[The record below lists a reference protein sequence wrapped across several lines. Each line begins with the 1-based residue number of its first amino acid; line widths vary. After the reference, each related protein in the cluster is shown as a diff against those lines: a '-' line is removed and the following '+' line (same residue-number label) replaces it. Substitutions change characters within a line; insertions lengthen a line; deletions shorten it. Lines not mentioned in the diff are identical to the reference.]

1 MVSDPA
7 AGQPG
12 LLDEIAGRYQP
23 RELIGRGGM
32 GDVHAGWDR
41 RLERPVAIKTLRADV
56 AAELSARRRFE
67 SEARSAAR
75 LVHPNVVAVYDSGE
89 DRGIPF
95 MVMELLPGRS
105 LKDEISAGPM
115 DVRSVQS
122 LASQVLSALG
132 AAHSAGI
139 VHRDIKPANILAAGD
154 GQWKVG
160 DFGIAKSVQVHGS
173 EETVT
178 GLVLGTPAYVA
189 PERLFGGDA
198 TPAGDLYSLGVILYE
213 ALAGRRPF
221 HADSPEGWAAAISTQ
236 TVEPLRDIRP
246 DVPPAMASSI
256 DRSIARHPTARFASA
271 AEMAGAMGVTRNGGR
286 AGLPVAATAAG
297 GGLAG
302 AAVTDTAATE
312 PAFSWHEVAPATSAE
327 TTAFIASGGPAA
339 TQAMT
344 AAGDAVSYGVS
355 SEEKAA
361 SGPAG
366 LGARWSER
374 RRSLGILAGGAA
386 VACLLGIS
394 IAAAT
399 TGGKV
404 PATTHVTTPPTVAT
418 VPPTTSPTT
427 TTPPPPPPPSHH
439 DKGGGGG
446 DKGGGGGGGG

>member
-1 MVSDPA
+1 M
-7 AGQPG
+7 
-12 LLDEIAGRYQP
+12 LDEIAGRYQP

-89 DRGIPF
+89 DRGVPF

-105 LKDEISAGPM
+105 LKDVISAGPM

-122 LASQVLSALG
+122 LASQVLRALG

-221 HADSPEGWAAAISTQ
+221 QADSPEGWAAAISTQ
-236 TVEPLRDIRP
+236 AVEPLRDIRP

-256 DRSIARHPTARFASA
+256 ERSIERHPTARFASA
-271 AEMAGAMGVTRNGGR
+271 AEMAAAMGVGRDGGH
-286 AGLPVAATAAG
+286 
-297 GGLAG
+297 GGLAVVAG
-302 AAVTDTAATE
+302 AAGAAAADAGLTGADIADATGAE
-312 PAFSWHEVAPATSAE
+312 PAFSWHEVAPATPAD
-327 TTAFIASGGPAA
+327 TTAFIGSGVPEA

-344 AAGDAVSYGVS
+344 AAGATASYG
-355 SEEKAA
+355 AA
-361 SGPAG
+361 AVEAAPFGPAG
-366 LGARWSER
+366 LGARWGER
-374 RRSLGILAGGAA
+374 RRSLAILAGGAA

-399 TGGKV
+399 TGGKA
-404 PATTHVTTPPTVAT
+404 PATTHATTPPTVAT

-427 TTPPPPPPPSHH
+427 TPPPPPPDHH
-439 DKGGGGG
+439 KGGGGDQKG
-446 DKGGGGGGGG
+446 PGGGGDGG

>member
-1 MVSDPA
+1 ML
-7 AGQPG
+7 G
-12 LLDEIAGRYQP
+12 EIAGRYER

-89 DRGIPF
+89 YRGIPF
-95 MVMELLPGRS
+95 MVMELLSGRS

-154 GQWKVG
+154 DHWKVG

-178 GLVLGTPAYVA
+178 GLVLGTPAYLA

-221 HADSPEGWAAAISTQ
+221 QADSPEGWAAAISTQ
-236 TVEPLRDIRP
+236 TAEPLRDIRP

-256 DRSIARHPTARFASA
+256 DRSIARHPAARFASA
-271 AEMAGAMGVTRNGGR
+271 AEMAGAMGVARNGWRG
-286 AGLPVAATAAG
+286 GLPVASTAAGAGLATAAG
-297 GGLAG
+297 AGIAGAGVAG
-302 AAVTDTAATE
+302 AAGAE
-312 PAFSWHEVAPATSAE
+312 PALGWHEVAPATPAE
-327 TTAFIASGGPAA
+327 TTALIASGGPAA

-344 AAGDAVSYGVS
+344 AAGP
-355 SEEKAA
+355 AA
-361 SGPAG
+361 FPGAPAERMPVSGPAG
-366 LGARWSER
+366 LGARWGER
-374 RRSLGILAGGAA
+374 RRGMAIVAGGAA

-404 PATTHVTTPPTVAT
+404 PATSHVTTPPTVAT
-418 VPPTTSPTT
+418 VPPTTSTTT
-427 TTPPPPPPPSHH
+427 TTPPPPGHH
-439 DKGGGGG
+439 DKGGG
-446 DKGGGGGGGG
+446 DHGGGGGGGGDGG